1 MAVSDFEIADLVR
14 SMSSS
19 DDEDRLCYSMF
30 CDIPLESTIPYI
42 FSGPC
47 GWFPG
52 YSWRLAPI
60 YHQPPWS
67 WEAFPSTLRRGLS
80 HFMVTLKGLNQIVR
94 FGSMVCLLAGPAFY
108 LRQWLHPNCS
118 SVKHCGTFST
128 WLSRLKKQLK
138 VAVLTHHFGVLPCPW
153 LLVESFG
160 IRPFVWF
167 SIVLSHYLEIAQVV
181 LQKNISR
188 SSNTSWGLP
197 VSLTTTSSSCFPRTF
212 RTAGGCWTLTG

>member
-1 MAVSDFEIADLVR
+1 MRTDYVILC
-14 SMSSS
+14 SMIPHWN
-19 DDEDRLCYSMF
+19 LQPL
-30 CDIPLESTIPYI
+30 IPL
-42 FSGPC
+42 GPC

-67 WEAFPSTLRRGLS
+67 SGAVPSTLRCGLS
-80 HFMVTLKGLNQIVR
+80 HFMVPLRGLNQIVR

-108 LRQWLHPNCS
+108 LRQWLHPNCIR
-118 SVKHCGTFST
+118 TFST
-128 WLSRLKKQLK
+128 WLSRLNKQLK
-138 VAVLTHHFGVLPCPW
+138 VAVLTHHFGVLPCSW

>member
-1 MAVSDFEIADLVR
+1 MAVSDSEIVDLVR

-67 WEAFPSTLRRGLS
+67 WEAFPSTLRCGLS
-80 HFMVTLKGLNQIVR
+80 HFMVTFKGLNQIVR

-138 VAVLTHHFGVLPCPW
+138 VAVLTHHFWGLTM
-153 LLVESFG
+153 LLVACGKLWDSTICLVLNCFES
-160 IRPFVWF
+160 
-167 SIVLSHYLEIAQVV
+167 LSRD
-181 LQKNISR
+181 S
-188 SSNTSWGLP
+188 TSG
-197 VSLTTTSSSCFPRTF
+197 TSKKYQ
-212 RTAGGCWTLTG
+212 

>member
-1 MAVSDFEIADLVR
+1 MLFYVLWYPIGIYNPLSPLAHAVDFQDTAEGLPR
-14 SMSSS
+14 S
-19 DDEDRLCYSMF
+19 
-30 CDIPLESTIPYI
+30 ITNHLEVGEL
-42 FSGPC
+42 FLQLSGVALH
-47 GWFPG
+47 G
-52 YSWRLAPI
+52 S
-60 YHQPPWS
+60 
-67 WEAFPSTLRRGLS
+67 
-80 HFMVTLKGLNQIVR
+80 LKRAQSNVR

-138 VAVLTHHFGVLPCPW
+138 VAVLTHHFGVLPCSW

-212 RTAGGCWTLTG
+212 RTAGGCWT

>member
-1 MAVSDFEIADLVR
+1 MAASDSEIVDLVG

-19 DDEDRLCYSMF
+19 DDEDRLCYSLF
-30 CDIPLESTIPYI
+30 YDTPLQSTTPY
-42 FSGPC
+42 
-47 GWFPG
+47 
-52 YSWRLAPI
+52 
-60 YHQPPWS
+60 PPWPMRLIS
-67 WEAFPSTLRRGLS
+67 RIQLKACPDLSPTTLKLGS
-80 HFMVTLKGLNQIVR
+80 CSFNSQVWHFMVPLRGLNQIVR

-138 VAVLTHHFGVLPCPW
+138 VAVLTHHFGVLRCSW

-181 LQKNISR
+181 LQKN
-188 SSNTSWGLP
+188 NQ
-197 VSLTTTSSSCFPRTF
+197 
-212 RTAGGCWTLTG
+212 